1 MNFLIDAQLPRRLAR
16 SLRAIGHDTL
26 HTLDLPLGNR
36 TPDRNINAISL
47 QEGRTVITKDTDF
60 VNSFLLLGQ
69 PERLVLVSTGNITN
83 TDLVAL
89 FLANVEMIEAALRT
103 NGYVELTR
111 SALIVHG

>member
-1 MNFLIDAQLPRRLAR
+1 VSYLIDAQLPRRLAR
-16 SLRAIGHDTL
+16 SLREIGHDTL

-36 TPDRNINAISL
+36 TPDSTINAIAR

-60 VNSFLLLGQ
+60 VNSFLLFGK

-89 FLANVEMIEAALRT
+89 FLANVETIEAALQT

-111 SALIVHG
+111 SALIIRG